1 MTSKDKKRN
10 SDKRKEKSRDAA
22 RCRRSKETE
31 VFYELAQNLPLPSSV
46 STQLDKASIMRLT
59 ISFLKICKIREE
71 KKWHDDEEQC
81 EDGEI
86 EKRLHQMY
94 PKALEGFVLILSR
107 EADIVYLSENTAK
120 YLGIQQIELMGQSI
134 FDFTHPCDH
143 DEIRDMMSD
152 RPHGAKA
159 VSEERTLFIRMKC
172 TLTSK
177 GKSVNLK
184 SATYKVIK
192 CTGRLVVAKMK
203 SKKEADDASMYPYLL
218 AVAEP
223 IPHPANIEVPLD
235 SSTFLS
241 KHNMNMTFTYCDDRI
256 QDLIGYNSENLIGRS
271 LYNYHHALD
280 SEVVEKAFKD
290 LFAKGQTMTGQY
302 RFLAKNGG
310 YTWVITQ
317 GTIIHNN
324 RTQKPQWVVCV
335 HYVLS
340 AVQEKNMILSDV
352 QQQTADDLLS
362 FKMEQSTDKIFGPRT
377 KDMEQNYFVPEEL
390 KNNITLVNNEPADLS
405 YLAPTAGDGC
415 VQLGFPIYSQ
425 VADFACMDKDLPPP
439 MCKEEPDPGPR
450 DVHRSQE
457 FNSNNPSPAS
467 LSPRIQ
473 SPDEYQTIASPTDV
487 DLMDKFFSTMDTT
500 QKAGSDSDMED
511 VDLNMR
517 APYIPMNAD
526 EDFSLVPPSTDSLFT
541 LQSDFNPGL
550 FGRTESVFMDKNP
563 FEIPRCPMQPSVRD
577 MIGGS
582 TVVASIKQPP
592 DTMLLQVKRPLDM
605 NSLEKGPPVAKAVK
619 RNDPRPLLGVM
630 STPSRQFQTLLLPP
644 PPMRSMIPGKS
655 CRFSVNPFCLPEG
668 LPTKESV
675 LLNLLLTGEDR
686 NHGYKVNSTL
696 QRMRGLKH
704 DTLFTDLT
712 RQDCEVN
719 APVQSQHLLQGE
731 DLRQALDADCRLNKR
746 NLAAAM

>member
-218 AVAEP
+218 AVGEP

-457 FNSNNPSPAS
+457 LYSNNPSPAS

-487 DLMDKFFSTMDTT
+487 DLMDKFFSTMDAT
-500 QKAGSDSDMED
+500 QKSGSDSDMED

-550 FGRTESVFMDKNP
+550 FGRTESVFMDKNA

-619 RNDPRPLLGVM
+619 RNDPRPLLG
-630 STPSRQFQTLLLPP
+630 
-644 PPMRSMIPGKS
+644 
-655 CRFSVNPFCLPEG
+655 EG

-719 APVQSQHLLQGE
+719 APVQSQRLLQGE

-746 NLAAAM
+746 NLAAVM